1 MSRSFEDVLRT
12 IIREETEV
20 ICRKAQEET
29 MKILEANKETIKIL
43 EAKTDQIVREIGRI
57 HNRDPAG
64 STDSLEHASY
74 KTTTEGHKPAIMNK
88 TSAMANYSKVF
99 KSMPDLS
106 SSDEHGQGRSSS
118 LPRYKKT
125 VDGVCRV
132 SSIDRQTSIK
142 KKIAVQK
149 SYSKPCLGK
158 NYIGKVRGD
167 TVNTVRKTT
176 VRKEMSFVATKA

>member
-1 MSRSFEDVLRT
+1 MSRSFEDILRT

-29 MKILEANKETIKIL
+29 IKIL
-43 EAKTDQIVREIGRI
+43 EAKTEKTIKILEANTEKIVREIDRL
-57 HNRDPAG
+57 HNGKPAV
-64 STDSLEHASY
+64 STDSIEHGSD
-74 KTTTEGHKPAIMNK
+74 KTATATEGHYPTLTNNA
-88 TSAMANYSKVF
+88 SSMANYSKVF

-106 SSDEHGQGRSSS
+106 SSDEHGQGRQSS

-125 VDGVCRV
+125 ADGIRAT
-132 SSIDRQTSIK
+132 SIDHQTSIK

-158 NYIGKVRGD
+158 NYILLQLFAHLGRV
-167 TVNTVRKTT
+167 TY
-176 VRKEMSFVATKA
+176 M